1 LISRFFFILIV
12 AGVLFGGCHIKNSD
26 DSEKEISPSKLKEP
40 LIQLN
45 KQDIETEEKQIAD
58 FLTRYGW
65 EMEETGT
72 GLRYMIYQKGN
83 GPKSA
88 KGKLVSIAF
97 TVSLL
102 NGTIC
107 YSSDEEGEKEFVLG
121 LNQVE
126 SGLEEGIILMRTGD
140 KAKFILPSH
149 LGHGLIGDLDKIPQK
164 VTLVYDVELL
174 RVKER

>member
-1 LISRFFFILIV
+1 M
-12 AGVLFGGCHIKNSD
+12 A
-26 DSEKEISPSKLKEP
+26 
-40 LIQLN
+40 
-45 KQDIETEEKQIAD
+45 
-58 FLTRYGW
+58 
-65 EMEETGT
+65 
-72 GLRYMIYQKGN
+72 
-83 GPKSA
+83 PKSA

-107 YSSDEEGEKEFVLG
+107 YSSDEDGEKEFVLG

-126 SGLEEGIILMRTGD
+126 SGLEEGIMQMRVGD

-149 LGHGLIGDLDKIPQK
+149 LGHGLIGDLDRIPQK

-174 RVKER
+174 SIKER

>member
-1 LISRFFFILIV
+1 M
-12 AGVLFGGCHIKNSD
+12 LFGGCQVKSPG
-26 DSEKEISPSKLKEP
+26 DSEKKISPSKIKEP

-58 FLTRYGW
+58 FLNRYGW

-72 GLRYMIYQKGN
+72 ALRYMIYQKGN

-126 SGLEEGIILMRTGD
+126 PGLEEGIMLMRTGD

-149 LGHGLIGDLDKIPQK
+149 LGYGLIGDLNKIPQK
-164 VTLVYDVELL
+164 ATLVYDVELL
-174 RVKER
+174 SVKE

>member
-1 LISRFFFILIV
+1 MRFILILIV
-12 AGVLFGGCHIKNSD
+12 AGVLLGGCHNNNSD
-26 DSEKEISPSKLKEP
+26 NAEKEISPSKMKEP

-58 FLTRYGW
+58 FVSRYGW
-65 EMEETGT
+65 KMEETGT
-72 GLRYMIYQKGN
+72 GLRYLIYQKGN

-97 TVSLL
+97 TISLL

-126 SGLEEGIILMRTGD
+126 SGLEEGIMRMRVGD

-149 LGHGLIGDLDKIPQK
+149 LAHGLIGDLNKIPQK

-174 RVKER
+174 SIKKR